1 MKNSNSEERSEAIGV
16 FIIDSNHLFRQ
27 GVHLALENR
36 KGIEIVGE
44 ADISDKDIME
54 MVEQLSPRI
63 ALVDVNMP
71 LLNGLDLT
79 RQITQRSPQTLVIV
93 LTPYEEENQL
103 FQAIKAGAVAYYSK
117 SIEAEE
123 LVNIIG
129 RIAAGEHIITENVLS
144 KPRIA
149 ERVLKQFQDLS
160 LAGVAM
166 ESLSAPLTARE
177 LEVLTYVARGYG
189 NKRIAYTLSISE
201 QTIKNHITS
210 ILRKLDANDR
220 THAVVLAMRHGW
232 ISMAER
238 KETVVQ
244 QQGVK

>member
-1 MKNSNSEERSEAIGV
+1 MKNSNSEERSEAISV
-16 FIIDSNHLFRQ
+16 FIIDSNKLFRQ

-36 KGIEIVGE
+36 KNIEIVGE
-44 ADISDKDIME
+44 IDISDKDIME

-117 SIEAEE
+117 NIDAEE
-123 LVNIIG
+123 LVHVIG

-220 THAVVLAMRHGW
+220 THAVVLAIRHGW

-238 KETVVQ
+238 KEPVVQ
-244 QQGVK
+244 Q

>member
-1 MKNSNSEERSEAIGV
+1 MRNTNAEEQNESIGV
-16 FIIDSNHLFRQ
+16 FLVDSNNIFRQ
-27 GVHLALENR
+27 GVRLALVDKKN
-36 KGIEIVGE
+36 IEVIGE
-44 ADISDKDIME
+44 ADITDKDIIE
-54 MVEQLSPRI
+54 IIEQLAPRV
-63 ALVDVNMP
+63 ALIDVNMP
-71 LLNGLDLT
+71 LFNGLDLT

-93 LTPYEEENQL
+93 LTPYEDENQL
-103 FQAIKAGAVAYYSK
+103 FQAIKAGAVAYFSK
-117 SIEAEE
+117 NVDAEE
-123 LVNIIG
+123 LANII
-129 RIAAGEHIITENVLS
+129 RRVSSGEHIITENVLA

-166 ESLSAPLTARE
+166 ESLAAPLTARE

-189 NKRIAYTLSISE
+189 NKRIAYTLNISE

-238 KETVVQ
+238 KETVPQ
-244 QQGVK
+244 

>member
-1 MKNSNSEERSEAIGV
+1 MRNGNSGDHPEKIGI
-16 FIIDSNHLFRQ
+16 FIIDSNNLFRQ
-27 GVHLALENR
+27 GVRLALADHKN
-36 KGIEIVGE
+36 IEIVCE
-44 ADISDKDIME
+44 ADINDKDIME
-54 MVEQLSPRI
+54 MVEQLSPRV
-63 ALVDVNMP
+63 ALIDVNMP

-79 RQITQRSPQTLVIV
+79 RQITQRSPQTMVIV
-93 LTPYEEENQL
+93 LTPYEDDNQL
-103 FQAIKAGAVAYYSK
+103 FQAIKAGATAYFSK
-117 SIEAEE
+117 NIDAEE
-123 LVNIIG
+123 LANVIS
-129 RIAAGEHIITENVLS
+129 RIASGEHIITENVLS

-166 ESLSAPLTARE
+166 ESLAAPLTSRE

-220 THAVVLAMRHGW
+220 THAVVLAIRHGW

-238 KETVVQ
+238 RETITQ
-244 QQGVK
+244 P

>member
-1 MKNSNSEERSEAIGV
+1 MKSSNSEEHPEAIGI
-16 FIIDSNHLFRQ
+16 FIVDSNNLFRQ
-27 GVHLALENR
+27 GVRLALAEHKN
-36 KGIEIVGE
+36 IDIVGE
-44 ADISDKDIME
+44 VDINDKDIME
-54 MVEQLSPRI
+54 MVEQLSPRV

-79 RQITQRSPQTLVIV
+79 RQITQRSPQTMVIV
-93 LTPYEEENQL
+93 LTPYEDENQL
-103 FQAIKAGAVAYYSK
+103 FQAIKAGAAAYFSK
-117 SIEAEE
+117 NIDADE
-123 LVNIIG
+123 LANIIS
-129 RIAAGEHIITENVLS
+129 RIATGEHIITENVLA

-166 ESLSAPLTARE
+166 ESLAAPLTARE

-238 KETVVQ
+238 KEAVTQ
-244 QQGVK
+244 P